1 MIKLL
6 TFFNFAL
13 LFQKIRTAYGE
24 QKSLV
29 ELQIRNGIIRGYE
42 SSILGKRVRSF
53 LSVPFAE
60 APIGDNRFRPPIAK
74 QSWKGIIDATV
85 LSPACYQGRDT
96 YNETFWG
103 SEMWNA
109 NTPVQEDCLRMNIW
123 TPADA
128 YNLTTMVWLFG
139 GGYYSGSP
147 SLILYDGKAMAV
159 TSNVIVVNINY
170 RLGPFGYLYL
180 DHDDVPGNMGMLD
193 QQLAFRWI
201 QDNIISFG
209 GNPSRVTLFGES
221 AGAASIVAHL
231 IAPGSRGLFERGILQ
246 SGSLDNKWSLDSP
259 QRAMNKSLALARH
272 HGCQMNKITDTIK
285 CLKSVPAAK
294 LIDGMWDNLEFLEF
308 PFVIVSKDR
317 NFFKEYDAY
326 KALHYGDHN
335 MDVDLMIG
343 INHDEGN
350 YWNIYSLPQ
359 YFDKPEQPLLS
370 QDDFL
375 DCINTAFKAHSK
387 LIRQAAAF
395 MYMDRQCEHTV
406 QKNKFYAE
414 QINQMVGDYFFTCD
428 SIWLSEHMKKGNG
441 KIYVYYFDQR
451 SSANPWPEWAGVM
464 HGYEIEFVFG
474 VPLYNRTATYTNQE
488 RVFSEKILK
497 YWANFANYGDPDFDD
512 QNGIRWPEYRETEKW
527 KYLRADEQN
536 DSIERR
542 KQQECELW
550 RNVKDLE
557 FADYLK
563 ENSGL
568 TRWTSSCE
576 YVLIMFLL
584 LLIIHSIRIIRRN
597 SKTKI

>member
-1 MIKLL
+1 M
-6 TFFNFAL
+6 T
-13 LFQKIRTAYGE
+13 LFWKITTDDPK
-24 QKSLV
+24 KSIV
-29 ELQIRNGIIRGYE
+29 ELQTRNGMIRGYE
-42 SSILGKRVRSF
+42 SFILGKRVRSF

-60 APIGDNRFRPPIAK
+60 PPIGDNRFRPPIPK
-74 QSWKGIIDATV
+74 KPWKDIIDATI

-96 YNETFWG
+96 YDETFWG

-123 TPADA
+123 APADA
-128 YNLTTMVWLFG
+128 HNLTIMVWLFG

-159 TSNVIVVNINY
+159 TGNVIIVNINY

-193 QQLAFRWI
+193 QQLALQWI
-201 QDNIISFG
+201 HDNIVAFG
-209 GNPSRVTLFGES
+209 GNPSRITLFGES

-246 SGSLDNKWSLDSP
+246 SGSLDNRWSLDSP
-259 QRAMNKSLALARH
+259 QRAMNKSLALAKH
-272 HGCQMNKITDTIK
+272 HDCQKEKITETIE
-285 CLKSVPAAK
+285 CLKSIPAAK
-294 LIDGMWDNLEFLEF
+294 LIDGMWNNLEFLEF

-317 NFFKEYDAY
+317 NFFKQYDAY
-326 KALHYGDHN
+326 KALRNGDHE

-350 YWNIYSLPQ
+350 YWNIYYLSQ
-359 YFDKPEQPLLS
+359 YFDQPEQPLLS
-370 QDDFL
+370 QDEFL
-375 DCINTAFKAHSK
+375 DCLNTAFKQQSM

-395 MYMDRQCEHTV
+395 TYMDRRCENII

-428 SIWLSEHMKKGNG
+428 SIWLADHMKNGSG

-451 SSANPWPEWAGVM
+451 SSANPWPKWAGVM

-474 VPLYNRTATYTNQE
+474 VPLYNRTAPYTNQE
-488 RVFSEKILK
+488 RIFSEKILK
-497 YWANFANYGDPDFDD
+497 YWTNFANYGDPDFKD
-512 QNGIRWPEYRETEKW
+512 QNRIRWPEYHKTEKW
-527 KYLRADEQN
+527 IYLRADEQN
-536 DSIERR
+536 NSIERR
-542 KQQECELW
+542 KKQECKLW
-550 RNVKDLE
+550 RDVKDLE

-563 ENSGL
+563 ENSSPR
-568 TRWTSSCE
+568 RWISS
-576 YVLIMFLL
+576 YGFALIMSFLFC
-584 LLIIHSIRIIRRN
+584 SQFIRSGGN
-597 SKTKI
+597 F